1 MVSLQ
6 FACLGQISLLKKC
19 GISEKVRHF
28 KFDRTIIWK
37 SAAQYC
43 MSEDTI
49 DLIMQREKGGPK
61 LVARYL
67 MSLMNAALISVRTDL
82 PNAARSYAQSYV
94 FAVVRQDAG
103 TQLHLGGKLGLQMN
117 QSVMEQ

>member
-1 MVSLQ
+1 
-6 FACLGQISLLKKC
+6 
-19 GISEKVRHF
+19 
-28 KFDRTIIWK
+28 
-37 SAAQYC
+37 

-49 DLIMQREKGGPK
+49 DLIMQRKKGDPK

-67 MSLMNAALISVRTDL
+67 MSLMNAALISVRSLLRTDL

-94 FAVVRQDAG
+94 SAVVRQDAG